1 MPLRHDRDRG
11 SDVGSEMEAPPSS
24 ASQGG
29 GRNPNT
35 LATYSGFLRKYTD
48 MSGGQRQ
55 PPP

>member
-1 MPLRHDRDRG
+1 M
-11 SDVGSEMEAPPSS
+11 GSEMEAPPSS